1 MHGTYDFREITAR
14 RIAESI
20 PRFPYPACDI
30 ATGAENRAEARI
42 AIDGLEV
49 SFGVVD
55 VLVTIEGRPDDWS
68 LISIEIPAN
77 DTVMSHWQARRAPRW
92 MREDWEDVVIGGL
105 HQSAADRRI
114 TAAVRNWLATDGR
127 AVDALCR
134 AIGE

>member
-1 MHGTYDFREITAR
+1 MLDIYSRDHSRDV
-14 RIAESI
+14 AEAI

-30 ATGAENRAEARI
+30 ETGAENRAEARI
-42 AIDGLEV
+42 AIDDLEV
-49 SFGVVD
+49 SFGIVD

-77 DTVMSHWQARRAPRW
+77 DTVMSHWQSRRAPRW
-92 MREDWEDVVIGGL
+92 LREDWEDVVISGL
-105 HQSAADRRI
+105 RQSATDRRI
-114 TAAVRNWLATDGR
+114 TAAVRAWLATDGR

>member
-1 MHGTYDFREITAR
+1 MHGTYSRDHTRD
-14 RIAESI
+14 IAEAI
-20 PRFPYPACDI
+20 PRFPYPACDL

-55 VLVTIEGRPDDWS
+55 VLVTIEGYPDDWS
-68 LISIEIPAN
+68 LVSIEIPTT
-77 DTVMSHWQARRAPRW
+77 DTVMSHWQASRAPRW
-92 MREDWEDVVIGGL
+92 IREDWEDVVTGGL
-105 HQSAADRRI
+105 HQSATDRRI
-114 TAAVRNWLATDGR
+114 TAAVRAWLAVDGR